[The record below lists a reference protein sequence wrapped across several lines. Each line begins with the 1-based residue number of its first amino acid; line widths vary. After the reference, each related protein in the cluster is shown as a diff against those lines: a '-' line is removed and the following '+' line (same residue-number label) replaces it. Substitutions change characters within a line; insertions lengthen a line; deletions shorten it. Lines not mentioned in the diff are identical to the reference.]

1 MSTAVVTPPWYK
13 QFWPWFIIC
22 VPLSSMLVA
31 VVQVYAALN
40 SSSDL
45 VKDDYYKEGLAIN
58 QVITQREAAKAMGIE
73 ANLRLDN
80 VTGELLLST
89 KNATAA
95 ELTALFAHA
104 AVSSK
109 DFTINFTQVQ
119 LNEYRA
125 QLEKPLSGIWNVY
138 LESPNGWQLNGRINS
153 DIHDHLNFNL

>member
-1 MSTAVVTPPWYK
+1 MSTIVSLPWYK
-13 QFWPWFIIC
+13 QFWPWFIIS
-22 VPLSSMLVA
+22 VPLSSVLVA
-31 VVQVYAALN
+31 IVQVYAALH

-58 QVITQREAAKAMGIE
+58 QVITQREAAKTLGIE

-80 VTGELLLST
+80 LTGELFLTT
-89 KNATAA
+89 KNATAP

-109 DFTINFTQVQ
+109 DFSVNFVQTQA
-119 LNEYRA
+119 NEYRA

-138 LESPNGWQLNGRINS
+138 LESENGWQLNGRINS
-153 DIHDHLNFNL
+153 DIHDRLNFNL